1 MHESVVRAL
10 RDVSQVVQVACIGQG
25 VQVGDVVIGAFGEQ
39 ETDQVGTD
47 EPTAAGYEHVLKHRM
62 RNRKKRK
69 VELRRWLPDG

>member
-1 MHESVVRAL
+1 MHESVVRVL
-10 RDVSQVVQVACIGQG
+10 RDVSQVVRVACIGQG
-25 VQVGDVVIGAFGEQ
+25 VQVGNLIIGALGEQ

-69 VELRRWLPDG
+69 AEFRRWLAAS